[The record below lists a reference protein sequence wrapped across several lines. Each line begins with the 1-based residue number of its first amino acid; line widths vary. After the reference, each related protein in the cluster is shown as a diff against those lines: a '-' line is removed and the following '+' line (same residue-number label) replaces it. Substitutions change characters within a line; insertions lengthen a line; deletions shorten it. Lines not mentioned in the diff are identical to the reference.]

1 MADREA
7 RPSPEQLLK
16 DAARAARGKL
26 KVFLGAAPGV
36 GKTYAML
43 RAAQRAKADGIDVCV
58 GLIETHGRA
67 ETEAQL
73 AGLEQLPRARLE
85 HRGRGFDE
93 LDVAGILRRR
103 PALVLVDE
111 FAHSNVGGASHPKR
125 YQDVEDLLDAGI
137 DVWTTLNVQHLDS
150 LNDVVARITG
160 VAVRETIPDEVLD
173 GADEI
178 ELIDLPPEDLI
189 RRLKEG
195 KVYVPDQA
203 RQALT
208 QFFGRG
214 SLTAL
219 RELALR
225 AAAEH
230 IDAQL
235 LEFKS
240 RHAVVEPWPT
250 RERMLVCVNE
260 QDISQTVI
268 RAARRLAEHRR
279 IPWIAVHVQ
288 TPRALAMTDAQRDR
302 VERNLRLAHRLGA
315 DTLSVPGTDLVATL
329 VDLARSRNA
338 SQIVV
343 GRPQPRLLRWPWTR
357 SIAAELIR
365 RAAPLEI
372 TVVTWANAESVT
384 TTRQPSVALPTL
396 RWQSYAMA
404 LAVCIAAALVA
415 AVLDRFVGLLSLGVV
430 FLLAVLLIA
439 VRFGLGPSLLASA
452 FSSALYNFLFT
463 EPRFTLIVH
472 DPDDFAA
479 VVSFFVAALLAGNL
493 GGRLRQQLD
502 ALKLSTRRAH
512 EQAEF
517 SGRLAGAAQKSD
529 VVRATVEHLANVLGV
544 EAVAMQPGPETQLI
558 VLPGS
563 ANSRPL
569 SEVAHAAAR
578 WTWEHEEAAG
588 AGTDT
593 LPASPW
599 RFMSLAT
606 VRGKLAVL
614 GVHSAQLG
622 REPSAEDLRL
632 LQSICDL
639 AALAL
644 ERTQLAA
651 DLESSRVATETES
664 LRAALLSSVSHDLR
678 TPLVSV
684 LGAAETL
691 THDDAM
697 LTAATRRELAAHIL
711 VEAERLN
718 RFVQNLLDM
727 TRLSYGKLAPRLD
740 VCDLHELLAGA
751 RQRVERQL
759 GRRSLQIDVAPGIPL
774 VQVDALLIEQVLVN
788 LLDNALKYSP
798 ADTPVRVDCLR
809 EGDGVLI
816 TVSDRGPGIPEADRE
831 KVFDMFFR
839 VKQGDNRAAGTG
851 LGLAICR
858 GILAAHGGSI
868 RVGMP
873 RDGLGTRMEMRLPAL
888 ATAPGPAPGARNAE

>member
-1 MADREA
+1 MVERDA

-16 DAARAARGKL
+16 DAARASRGKL

-67 ETEAQL
+67 ETEGQL
-73 AGLEQLPRARLE
+73 VGLEQLPRARIE
-85 HRGRGFDE
+85 YRGRSFEE
-93 LDVAGILRRR
+93 LDVSGILARR

-111 FAHSNVGGASHPKR
+111 FAHSNIGGASHPKR
-125 YQDVEDLLDAGI
+125 HQDVDDLLEAGI

-173 GADEI
+173 HADEI

-240 RHAVVEPWPT
+240 RHAVAEPWPT
-250 RERMLVCVNE
+250 RERLLVCVNE

-268 RAARRLAEHRR
+268 RAARRIAEHRR
-279 IPWIAVHVQ
+279 VPWIAVHVQ
-288 TPRALAMTDAQRDR
+288 TPRALAMPDAQRDR
-302 VERNLRLAHRLGA
+302 VERNLRLAQRLGA

-329 VDLARSRNA
+329 VELARSRNA

-343 GRPQPRLLRWPWTR
+343 GRPQPRRLRWPWTR
-357 SIAAELIR
+357 SIANELIR

-372 TVVTWANAESVT
+372 TVVTWASTEPGAGVQLP
-384 TTRQPSVALPTL
+384 RVALPKPP
-396 RWQSYAMA
+396 WQPYAMTV
-404 LAVCIAAALVA
+404 AVCIGAALTA

-439 VRFGLGPSLLASA
+439 VRFGLWPSLLASA
-452 FSSALYNFLFT
+452 LSSMLYNYLFT
-463 EPRFTLIVH
+463 EPRFTLMVH

-517 SGRLAGAAQKSD
+517 SGRLAGAAQKAD
-529 VVRATVEHLANVLGV
+529 VVRATVEHVSNVLGV
-544 EAVAMQPGPETQLI
+544 EAVAMQPGAESALI

-563 ANSRPL
+563 SNRRPL
-569 SEVAHAAAR
+569 SDVAHAAAR
-578 WTWEHEEAAG
+578 WTWEREEPAG

-599 RFMSLAT
+599 RFMNLGTA
-606 VRGKLAVL
+606 RGKLAVL
-614 GVHSAQLG
+614 GVHSAQLE

-632 LQSICDL
+632 LQSVCDL

-691 THDDAM
+691 THAEAT

-711 VEAERLN
+711 DEAERLN

-740 VCDLHELLAGA
+740 ACDLHELLAGA
-751 RQRVERQL
+751 RRRVERQL
-759 GRRSLQIDVAPGIPL
+759 GTRGLQIDVAPGLPL
-774 VQVDALLIEQVLVN
+774 VRVDALLIEQVLVN

-798 ADTPVRVDCLR
+798 EGTPVRVDCQR
-809 EGDGVLI
+809 EDDFVLI
-816 TVSDRGPGIPEADRE
+816 AVSDRGPGIPEPDRE

-858 GILAAHGGSI
+858 GILAVHGGSI
-868 RVGMP
+868 RVTSPHEGP
-873 RDGLGTRMEMRLPAL
+873 GTRMEVRLPIPARVSR
-888 ATAPGPAPGARNAE
+888 TAA

>member
-1 MADREA
+1 MTTVGA

-16 DAARAARGKL
+16 DARRAGRGRL

-43 RAAQRAKADGIDVCV
+43 RAAHRAKADGVDVSV
-58 GLIETHGRA
+58 GLIETHGRP

-73 AGLEQLPRARLE
+73 AGLERLPRASVE
-85 HRGRGFDE
+85 HRGRSFDE
-93 LDVAGILRRR
+93 LDVAGILKRR
-103 PALVLVDE
+103 PQLVLVDE
-111 FAHSNVGGASHPKR
+111 FAHSNITGASHPKR
-125 YQDVEDLLDAGI
+125 HQDVDDLLDAGL

-160 VAVRETIPDEVLD
+160 VAVRETIPNEVLD
-173 GADEI
+173 AADEI
-178 ELIDLPPEDLI
+178 ELIDLSPEDLI

-195 KVYVPDQA
+195 RVYVPDQA
-203 RQALT
+203 RHALT
-208 QFFGRG
+208 QFFGHG

-225 AAAEH
+225 TAAEH

-240 RHAVVEPWPT
+240 RHAVAEPWPT

-288 TPRALAMTDAQRDR
+288 TPRALAMPDVMQDR
-302 VERNLRLAHRLGA
+302 VERNLRLAQRLGA

-329 VDLARSRNA
+329 VELARTRNA

-343 GRPQPRLLRWPWTR
+343 GRPQSRRLRWPWTR
-357 SIAAELIR
+357 SIANELIR

-372 TVVTWANAESVT
+372 TVVTWTPAESPSSAS
-384 TTRQPSVALPTL
+384 RQQAFTLPTP
-396 RWQSYAMA
+396 RWQPYASTV
-404 LAVCIAAALVA
+404 LVCIAAALIA

-439 VRFGLGPSLLASA
+439 VRLGLWPSLLASA
-452 FSSALYNFLFT
+452 LSSMLYNFLFT
-463 EPRFTLIVH
+463 EPRFTLVVH

-479 VVSFFVAALLAGNL
+479 VASFFVAALLAGNL

-517 SGRLAGAAQKSD
+517 SARLTGAAQKAD

-544 EAVAMQPGPETQLI
+544 EAVAMQPGPETRLI

-563 ANSRPL
+563 SNTRPL
-569 SEVAHAAAR
+569 SDVAQAAAR
-578 WTWEHEEAAG
+578 WSWEHEEAAG

-599 RFMSLAT
+599 RFMPLGTA
-606 VRGKLAVL
+606 RGKLAVL
-614 GVHSAQLG
+614 GLHSAQLE
-622 REPSAEDLRL
+622 RETGAADLRL
-632 LQSICDL
+632 LQSVCDL
-639 AALAL
+639 SALAL

-651 DLESSRVATETES
+651 DLETSRVATETEG

-691 THDDAM
+691 THEDAT
-697 LTAATRRELAAHIL
+697 LTPATRRELAAHIL
-711 VEAERLN
+711 DEAERLN

-740 VCDLHELLAGA
+740 ACDVHELLAGA
-751 RQRVERQL
+751 RRRVERQL
-759 GRRSLQIDVAPGIPL
+759 GTRALRLDVAPELPL
-774 VQVDALLIEQVLVN
+774 LRVDALLIEQVLVN

-798 ADTPVRVDCLR
+798 ADAPVRVECRR
-809 EGDGVLI
+809 EDDGVLI
-816 TVSDRGPGIPEADRE
+816 AVSDRGPGIPEADRE

-839 VKQGDNRAAGTG
+839 VKLGDTRAAGTG

-868 RVGMP
+868 RVNTP
-873 RDGLGTRMEMRLPAL
+873 HDGIGTRMEVRLPI
-888 ATAPGPAPGARNAE
+888 PPADARPAA